1 MMLSHYHFNDPL
13 SFDGDVIN
21 VLIVEN
27 RRMFSEIIQELLT
40 QISGGVGKFYLSDK
54 GTEIP
59 ISGKVDIIIDPF
71 STELNERDILNKLY
85 ANMKSDALGEELYN
99 STNKVLA
106 EMGKMTQELMNRQP
120 VMLDSSELDIIAVLR
135 SMNVVFSPS
144 ESLLERLCDYLDVC
158 SEYRKIA
165 LFVFVNIKSYLC
177 DEDLELFYSHLAY
190 NKRSVLLLERC
201 ESPPHPREKITI
213 IDNDLCEIC
222 THNGDYDKY

>member
-13 SFDGDVIN
+13 SFDGNAIN
-21 VLIVEN
+21 ILVVEN
-27 RRMFSEIIQELLT
+27 RRMFSEIIQELLS
-40 QISGGVGKFYLSDK
+40 QISGDAGKFYLSNK

-59 ISGKVDIIIDPF
+59 IPGKVDIIIDPF

-85 ANMKSDALGEELYN
+85 ANMKTDALGEEQYS
-99 STNKVLA
+99 STNKALA

-120 VMLDSSELDIIAVLR
+120 VVLESSDLDIIAVLR
-135 SMNVVFSPS
+135 SMNVIFSTP

-165 LFVFVNIKSYLC
+165 LFVFVNLKSYLC
-177 DEDLELFYSHLAY
+177 EEDLKLFYSHIVY

-201 ESPPHPREKITI
+201 ESPSHPQEKVTI

-222 THNGDYDKY
+222 TYDDENKY